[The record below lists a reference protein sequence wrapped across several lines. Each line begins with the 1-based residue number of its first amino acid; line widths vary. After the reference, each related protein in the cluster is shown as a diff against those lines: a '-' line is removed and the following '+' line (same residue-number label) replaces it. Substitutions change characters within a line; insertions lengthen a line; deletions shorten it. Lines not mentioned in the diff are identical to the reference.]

1 MISRVS
7 SNHTH
12 DIHWPS
18 TPEKEVKKKGNT
30 ERKIAKWQQNRQQ
43 IQNIDLNEMLF
54 YGVMFWE

>member
-18 TPEKEVKKKGNT
+18 TPEKEVNKKETPRESLQNGN
-30 ERKIAKWQQNRQQ
+30 RIDNRFKISILMKCYFMA
-43 IQNIDLNEMLF
+43 
-54 YGVMFWE
+54 